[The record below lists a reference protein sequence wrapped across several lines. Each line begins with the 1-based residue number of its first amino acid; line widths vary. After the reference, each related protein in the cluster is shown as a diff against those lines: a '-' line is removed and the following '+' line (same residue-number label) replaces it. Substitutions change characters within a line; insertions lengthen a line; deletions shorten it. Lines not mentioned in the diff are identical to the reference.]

1 MKCLRLSIV
10 LCIATCALTLTG
22 CASLGE
28 RSKPLTGERPAA
40 DLLASPPTFSKPPVT
55 ADPQTGEPTLQGRDA
70 LPWALDTLSV
80 GGDIRA
86 KFIRLQA
93 WVKTLLGDAPPPTP
107 KE

>member
-1 MKCLRLSIV
+1 MKFRKSLTALSI
-10 LCIATCALTLTG
+10 AMCALTLTG

-40 DLLASPPTFSKPPVT
+40 DLLATPPTFSKPPVSV
-55 ADPQTGEPTLQGRDA
+55 DPATGEAALQGRDA

-86 KFIRLQA
+86 KYVRLQD
-93 WVKTLLGDAPPPTP
+93 WVKTLLGDKPP
-107 KE
+107 KD